1 MNPLIEG
8 AILGLTLAVLLGPAL
23 FALVQT
29 SIHRG
34 FRSSVYLAFGIFL
47 SDITLVF
54 SCYMGAMQ
62 IISSENNRLIFGLI
76 AGVILIAY
84 GIVTFSRHV
93 QINGSNGNN
102 NSAPN
107 PRWFTYVLKGYFLNV
122 ANPYVWLFWMTVTVG
137 VTSDYGDEN
146 IRSATLF
153 FTGALLMVFLTDI
166 IKAYIAKK
174 IKSLLNEKNVRKM
187 NKVVGILLLSF
198 GVILIIRALISFYA
212 YI

>member
-34 FRSSVYLAFGIFL
+34 FRSGIYLAIGIFL

-54 SCYMGAMQ
+54 LCYMGAMQ
-62 IISSENNRLIFGLI
+62 IISSGHNRLIFGVI
-76 AGVILIAY
+76 AGSVLIIY

-93 QINGSNGNN
+93 HINGNN
-102 NSAPN
+102 NNSSNTPN

-153 FTGALLMVFLTDI
+153 FSGALLMVLLTDVM
-166 IKAYIAKK
+166 KAYIAKK
-174 IKSLLNEKNVRKM
+174 IKSLLNEKNVRRM
-187 NKVVGILLLSF
+187 NKIVGILLFSF
-198 GVILIIRALISFYA
+198 GVILIIRALMSFYE